1 MELRGVAETY
11 GVIRDNN
18 SLPPSS
24 AGSMPTFLPPS
35 LFISVPPSLPPPL
48 AASLSLHFS
57 EYFAPSLPC
66 PLAPAR
72 PSQVRLYARR
82 PSSAGRGLLAC
93 LLAGPT
99 HPPPPFLLAFLAA
112 EQLASPFLIPTFK
125 FPVSRLLLRTNGSV
139 PRSLSLWPHSLG
151 APNHRPIRP
160 SSVPIF
166 VVVLQSFL
174 LSSVRLFS
182 VCSCSFARSQSYNRP
197 PPIHRPSLP
206 PSLPPLSLCL

>member
-99 HPPPPFLLAFLAA
+99 HPPPPFLLAFLATSLA
-112 EQLASPFLIPTFK
+112 LPDPNLQVPCLTLASSHQRFRSSFPF
-125 FPVSRLLLRTNGSV
+125 
-139 PRSLSLWPHSLG
+139 SL
-151 APNHRPIRP
+151 A
-160 SSVPIF
+160 
-166 VVVLQSFL
+166 
-174 LSSVRLFS
+174 
-182 VCSCSFARSQSYNRP
+182 
-197 PPIHRPSLP
+197 SLP
-206 PSLPPLSLCL
+206 RRSKP